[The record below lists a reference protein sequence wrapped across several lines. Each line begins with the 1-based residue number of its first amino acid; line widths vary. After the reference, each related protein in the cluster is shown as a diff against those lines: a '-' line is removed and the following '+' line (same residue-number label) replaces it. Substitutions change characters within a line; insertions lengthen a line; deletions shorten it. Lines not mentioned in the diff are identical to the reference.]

1 MQRLFLGY
9 ADPSSDPGFEQ
20 WRYRLRGPLVSSALH
35 AAWDLVTARHAI
47 FRTAFVS
54 AGTTDKS
61 TSLTSFGTTNGGEP
75 MQVVRRDVALPW
87 AEHDWRDLL
96 PGDQERKLS
105 ALLAA
110 DRATGFAFD
119 RAPLMRITLVRLADD
134 RYELIWS
141 NHHLLLDRWSWPL
154 VLLEIARVYPALA
167 RGARPD
173 LPPATR
179 YADFVAWQQ
188 EQSLEEAEAF
198 WSRHFDGFVPPS
210 RLNPAHVDADTTEVE
225 EVAAELTA
233 AETQAVQA
241 FARGK
246 QVAVNTVVA
255 GAWALWLAKR
265 AGHND
270 VSFGV
275 TVAGRDGGVEGIE
288 RLVGLTIN
296 NLPLRVRVKGDSRLG
311 SWLGALR
318 DSQAEMQRFAHAP
331 LERVQEWSGVPWRTR
346 LFDTLLVFQHDGAED
361 LTSTW
366 LGDSVETALVHV
378 PTHTAYPLSVM
389 IAGGDSIALR
399 VTFDQR
405 YFDAESAGEMADGLK
420 RALLAMVSAP
430 DASLAE
436 LLSALPAP
444 AVVALNRDSDREYVA
459 PRTATEAVVAGI
471 WGDLLTAERVG
482 ITENFFALGGYSLVA
497 TQIVSRVRATLQLDV
512 PVRVLFANPTV
523 ASFAAALTKRERR
536 AGELEKIA
544 RVVQRVHAMSL
555 DELRHAGAAR
565 DTTT

>member
-9 ADPSSDPGFEQ
+9 ADPASDPGFEQ
-20 WRYRLRGPLVSSALH
+20 WRYRLSGPLDVTALH

-54 AGTTDKS
+54 KGLK
-61 TSLTSFGTTNGGEP
+61 GGEP
-75 MQVVRRDVALPW
+75 MQVVRRDVMLPW
-87 AEHDWRDLL
+87 AEHDWREHL
-96 PGDQERKLS
+96 PAEQDRRMRE
-105 ALLAA
+105 LLAA
-110 DRATGFAFD
+110 DRAAGFAFD

-134 RYELIWS
+134 EYELVWS

-154 VLLEIARVYPALA
+154 VLLEISRAYPALA
-167 RGARPD
+167 RGERPE
-173 LPPATR
+173 LEPATR

-188 EQSLEEAEAF
+188 EQSQSEAREF
-198 WSRHFDGFVPPS
+198 WSRHFHGFVAPP
-210 RLNPAHVDADTTEVE
+210 RLTPTHVDADTSEVE
-225 EVAAELTA
+225 EVAVVLSAT
-233 AETQAVQA
+233 ETQAVHA
-241 FARGK
+241 LARMR
-246 QVAVNTVVA
+246 QVALSSVVA

-265 AGHND
+265 AGHDD

-275 TVAGRDGGVEGIE
+275 TVAGRDGGVEGLD

-296 NLPLRVRVKGDSRLG
+296 NLPLRVRVNGDAELG
-311 SWLGALR
+311 RWLGGLH

-361 LTSTW
+361 LTSAW
-366 LGDSVETALVHV
+366 LGHGVETALVHV

-389 IAGGDSIALR
+389 IAGGEAIELR

-405 YFDAESAGEMADGLK
+405 YFDAESAREMAEGL
-420 RALLAMVSAP
+420 RHALLAMVAAP
-430 DASLAE
+430 QAPLAE
-436 LLSALPAP
+436 LLSALPTP
-444 AVVALNRDSDREYVA
+444 SVAATNGAEAREYVA
-459 PRTATEAVVAGI
+459 PRTATEAVLVGI

-482 ITENFFALGGYSLVA
+482 VTDNFFALGGYSLVA
-497 TQIVSRVRATLQLDV
+497 TQIVSRVRSTLQLDV

-523 ASFAAALTKRERR
+523 AAFAAALTTRERR
-536 AGELEKIA
+536 PGELERVA

-565 DTTT
+565 DTIT